1 MLNRLS
7 GKMILGGLGL
17 TLFAKAAMS
26 FPELPMFQD
35 TEVVSNPMI
44 IQAAGGGAEKEATL
58 EPAADVPP
66 LVENLMT
73 ETQTA
78 DAPEEVL
85 RSLTQERE
93 LVARQKE
100 DIEVRKSELALA
112 QERLAI
118 EKASLMELKTSIED
132 LLARVEASQ
141 TDDLDRLIAFYQ
153 NMKPADA
160 ARIMDD
166 LDIETTIMILGTMK
180 PRAAAPILAKVSPV
194 RARAVSKIIL
204 ERSQLPGDQDL
215 RGIRLN

>member
-1 MLNRLS
+1 MINMLS

-35 TEVVSNPMI
+35 IDVPPNPVV
-44 IQAAGGGAEKEATL
+44 IQAAAEVKEEGATQPATD
-58 EPAADVPP
+58 APP
-66 LVENLMT
+66 LVENLP
-73 ETQTA
+73 EKIERY

-85 RSLTQERE
+85 RSLNRERE
-93 LVARQKE
+93 LVAAQKE
-100 DIEVRKSELALA
+100 EIEKRKAELALA
-112 QERLAI
+112 MERLEV
-118 EKASLMELKTSIED
+118 EKASLTELKLSIED
-132 LLARVEASQ
+132 LLARIES
-141 TDDLDRLIAFYQ
+141 TKTEDLNRLIEFYK

-166 LDIETTIMILGTMK
+166 LDIETTIMILGEMN
-180 PRAAAPILAKVSPV
+180 PRLAAPILAKVSPV

-215 RGIRLN
+215 VGIRLK